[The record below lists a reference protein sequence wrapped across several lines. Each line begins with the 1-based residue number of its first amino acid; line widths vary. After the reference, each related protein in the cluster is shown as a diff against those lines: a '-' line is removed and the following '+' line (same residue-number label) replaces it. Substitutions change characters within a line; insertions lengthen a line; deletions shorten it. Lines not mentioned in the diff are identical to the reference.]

1 MDKKMI
7 QIENSEGI
15 VSEVELVTYLID
27 DTRQINYVVY
37 SKGEKS
43 GNDGDEVIYI
53 SRVYNENGI
62 LKIEEI
68 KDEDEWLNVQ
78 RLLKM
83 IANS

>member
-7 QIENSEGI
+7 QIENSDGI
-15 VSEVELVTYLID
+15 VSEVELITFLID
-27 DTRQINYVVY
+27 DTRQLDYVVF

-43 GNDGDEVIYI
+43 GAEGDEVIYV
-53 SRVYNENGI
+53 SRVINDNGI
-62 LKIEEI
+62 LKVEEI
-68 KDEDEWLNVQ
+68 KDEDEWNSVQ

>member
-7 QIENSEGI
+7 QIENSDGI
-15 VSEVELVTYLID
+15 ISDAELVTYLID
-27 DTRQINYVVY
+27 DTRQINYIVF

-43 GNDGDEVIYI
+43 GNEGDEVIYV
-53 SRVYNENGI
+53 SRVINDNGI
-62 LKIEEI
+62 IKVEEI
-68 KDEDEWLNVQ
+68 KDEDEWINVQ

>member
-7 QIENSEGI
+7 QIENSDGI
-15 VSEVELVTYLID
+15 VSDVELVTYLID
-27 DTRQINYVVY
+27 DTKQINYIVF

-43 GNDGDEVIYI
+43 GNEGDEVIYV
-53 SRVYNENGI
+53 SRVKNDNGI
-62 LKIEEI
+62 IEVEEI
-68 KDEDEWLNVQ
+68 KDEDEWTSVQ